1 MNRKKLIL
9 VAVAG
14 HLLLTGLHGLV
25 HGAIPA
31 IPTGWTAAFAIVSLF
46 LLPVAGAG
54 LVMTGH
60 HRIGGAVLFIAGIAS
75 FGFEG
80 AAHFL
85 ISNPDNVAQVGDHHA
100 SFEATAILTTMGNL
114 LLVVAAWVA
123 VRGQSLTV
131 SKRSVL
137 QIFDFG

>member
-1 MNRKKLIL
+1 M
-9 VAVAG
+9 VAS

-25 HGAIPA
+25 HGAIPV
-31 IPTGWTAAFAIVSLF
+31 IPAGWTAAFAMVSLF
-46 LLPVAGAG
+46 VLPVTGAG
-54 LVMTGH
+54 LVLIGH

-85 ISNPDNVAQVGDHHA
+85 IRNPDNVAQVADHHT
-100 SFEATAILTTMGNL
+100 SFEATAILTTMGNF
-114 LLVVAAWVA
+114 LLVVAAWFA
-123 VRGQSLTV
+123 VRGHSLSV
-131 SKRSVL
+131 SKRNVL